1 MPLTIATAVTAATGP
16 TLDSPAIITQLAQ
29 SQGSPVPAGSTVVGI
44 TIPVIRSDQTAL
56 QYHTRNNGTEFRF
69 NTGILSLTLR
79 QEIHLSNG
87 LSPCAQTIW
96 LLHEQK
102 HVRDNERIMSRMDA
116 ELRAD
121 SQFVAILVNPTA
133 WLPRAQ
139 FGATQ
144 QTIQARVGAV
154 FTRLTQ
160 AAAQAL
166 DTRQEY
172 ANTDTQVRIR
182 CNASVGAV
190 LRLGMYGQGIDILQ
204 SALNN
209 RPPSALPALTVDG
222 VFGLKTQ
229 GRVIEFQR
237 AHSLT
242 TDGVVGPLTRAALA
256 I

>member
-1 MPLTIATAVTAATGP
+1 MKRSTQRILTTHTGSLPRP
-16 TLDSPAIITQLAQ
+16 TD
-29 SQGSPVPAGSTVVGI
+29 VVE
-44 TIPVIRSDQTAL
+44 L
-56 QYHTRNNGTEFRF
+56 
-69 NTGILSLTLR
+69 
-79 QEIHLSNG
+79 
-87 LSPCAQTIW
+87 

-116 ELRAD
+116 ARRAD
-121 SQFVAILVNPTA
+121 SQFVAILVNPNA

-182 CNASVGAV
+182 CNASVGSV
-190 LRLGMYGQGIDILQ
+190 LLFDQKR
-204 SALNN
+204 
-209 RPPSALPALTVDG
+209 
-222 VFGLKTQ
+222 
-229 GRVIEFQR
+229 RVREV
-237 AHSLT
+237 L
-242 TDGVVGPLTRAALA
+242 
-256 I
+256 